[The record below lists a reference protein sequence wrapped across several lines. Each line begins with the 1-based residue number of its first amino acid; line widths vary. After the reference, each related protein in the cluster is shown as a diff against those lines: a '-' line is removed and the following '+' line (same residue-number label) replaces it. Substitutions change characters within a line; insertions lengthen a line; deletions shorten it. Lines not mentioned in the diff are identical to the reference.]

1 MFDGLYDIDW
11 SSMEHAYGS
20 AGEIPEL
27 MLALRSADRRERHQ
41 ALEQYYSAVH
51 HQGGVYPCT
60 TASLPFLFELAGD
73 PATPDRAAIVGLL
86 VSIGTVAVEE
96 AEQEYADLVDFAG
109 AAAVMR
115 ARAQAFV
122 AFAADADPLVR
133 RRAVAGLGLFLDDAD
148 RALALLRERL
158 AAEPG
163 LTERLQVL
171 NAAALLATRLPAAW
185 AATLAWLADLA
196 TDPATN
202 SAIDPGTRL
211 AAVVHRARCAPEQIR
226 EETVA
231 AVIEL
236 LRELQHELTPD
247 ETWWA
252 EPPSRMSPADGTPP
266 QVLAAFDDLD
276 RRDRVHA
283 LTTDLLQTFHQ
294 ALDARVPERTELLAQ
309 QSCSRDPGAR
319 LDAIRMSG
327 ELINTWRGDHGLL
340 VELIAR
346 HLGPAGQEGPWLEVA
361 AEAAAVLQLCHPIAE
376 PAREVLAAYVLAQR
390 TAHGPQVWA
399 TPRPRLARAHQQ
411 AVLALARL
419 GDIRAVPSLLAALD
433 SGADDWRAVQVAG
446 CLPAAADQLVPRL
459 CERLRRLDPGQSELR
474 MHAGPV
480 LSALA
485 ALGDRSA
492 LTLITDTLAAT
503 IRHKQWPT
511 TCAVLHALAAFG
523 PAAAPALT
531 QIRPLTT
538 AANPDV
544 RSAAVAALWAVGRDT
559 AEVLPLLHDLL
570 DGDRVSW
577 LWEAADVLAQI
588 GPPAAATLPRLREL
602 ADDDYEWVSV
612 HCATALWQIS
622 GETEA
627 PAVLATLLRAWERN
641 PSTGTH
647 VVACLDRMGQA
658 AEPALP
664 MLRMQLALPR
674 RIGRWEGIA
683 EDEELQRAGRAI
695 IGRCT

>member
-1 MFDGLYDIDW
+1 M
-11 SSMEHAYGS
+11 
-20 AGEIPEL
+20 
-27 MLALRSADRRERHQ
+27 
-41 ALEQYYSAVH
+41 
-51 HQGGVYPCT
+51 
-60 TASLPFLFELAGD
+60 
-73 PATPDRAAIVGLL
+73 
-86 VSIGTVAVEE
+86 AVEE

-531 QIRPLTT
+531 QIRPSPPPPTPT
-538 AANPDV
+538 YDPPRWPRCG
-544 RSAAVAALWAVGRDT
+544 RSAATRQRSCPCCMTCSTAIGSPGCGGRRRARPDRPARRRHAA
-559 AEVLPLLHDLL
+559 
-570 DGDRVSW
+570 
-577 LWEAADVLAQI
+577 
-588 GPPAAATLPRLREL
+588 RLREL